1 MIFSKLNVKIV
12 PIGNLDEKFLF
23 DFKEEFQK
31 LIYDAVGFDVDCFFN
46 NPHNPDKSSEDKV
59 LQHRIPSTAYNTHMG
74 KYNTRPLFLFG
85 KKIKEDTVKRPK
97 SSALLKI
104 LLLTDF
110 DIYREGYGGILF
122 GEAEKGG
129 EIVIVST
136 ANLKDSHKDPNLKK
150 DEALKE
156 ALHVFGYLFGLE
168 ACNTPGCVMNI
179 AKDVKDIDKR
189 NKAYCKDC
197 LDKLFS

>member
-1 MIFSKLNVKIV
+1 MLYTTISIQFV

-23 DFKEEFQK
+23 DFKDEFHK
-31 LIYDAVGFDVDCFFN
+31 ILLDTVGIDVDCFFN
-46 NPHNPDKSSEDKV
+46 NPHNPDKSSKDKV
-59 LQHRIPSTAYNTHMG
+59 LQYKIPSTAYNPNIG
-74 KYNTRPLFLFG
+74 KYNTQPLFLFG
-85 KKIKEDTVKRPK
+85 KEIREETIKRLK
-97 SSALLKI
+97 SSTLLKI

-129 EIVIVST
+129 EIAIVST
-136 ANLKDSHKDPNLKK
+136 ANLKDSYKDPLLKK

-156 ALHVFGYLFGLE
+156 ALHVFGYLLSLD
-168 ACNTPGCVMNI
+168 ACNKPGCAMNT

-197 LDKLFS
+197 LDKLFP

>member
-23 DFKEEFQK
+23 DFKDEFHK
-31 LIYDAVGFDVDCFFN
+31 ILLDAVGIDVDCFFN

-59 LQHRIPSTAYNTHMG
+59 LQYKIPSTAYNPNMG

-97 SSALLKI
+97 SSAILKI

-110 DIYREGYGGILF
+110 DIYREGYDGILF

-129 EIVIVST
+129 DIAIVST
-136 ANLKDSHKDPNLKK
+136 ANLKESHKDPNLKK

-156 ALHVFGYLFGLE
+156 ALHVFGYLLSLD
-168 ACNTPGCVMNI
+168 ACNTPGCAMNV

>member
-31 LIYDAVGFDVDCFFN
+31 LLSDAVGIDVDCFFN

-59 LQHRIPSTAYNTHMG
+59 LQNSIPSTAYNPHMG
-74 KYNTRPLFLFG
+74 KYNTRPLFLSG
-85 KKIKEDTVKRPK
+85 KKIKEYTVRRPK

-110 DIYREGYGGILF
+110 DIYREGYEGILF

-129 EIVIVST
+129 DIAIVST

-156 ALHVFGYLFGLE
+156 ALHVFGYLLGLE
-168 ACNTPGCVMNI
+168 ACTTPGCAMNP
-179 AKDVKDIDKR
+179 AKDVKDIDIR

-197 LDKLFS
+197 LENLFS